1 MRGDDTG
8 SAAVWWV
15 SCCLVSWFLVHTV
28 LTIAAVRL
36 ERDRAGTAA
45 DLAALSAAARA
56 HQGTEAACAVAR
68 ETARANG
75 ADLDECAVDVHTVT
89 VTVELPSTVLPRT
102 LRARSRAGP
111 AHLLEV
117 ETEGV
122 ASSSAASLPP
132 HP

>member
-45 DLAALSAAARA
+45 DLAALSADRKS
-56 HQGTEAACAVAR
+56 V
-68 ETARANG
+68 
-75 ADLDECAVDVHTVT
+75 V
-89 VTVELPSTVLPRT
+89 
-102 LRARSRAGP
+102 
-111 AHLLEV
+111 
-117 ETEGV
+117 
-122 ASSSAASLPP
+122 
-132 HP
+132 

>member
-1 MRGDDTG
+1 MG

-28 LTIAAVRL
+28 LTMAAVRL
-36 ERDRAGTAA
+36 ECDRAGTAA

-56 HQGTEAACAVAR
+56 HRGTEAACAVAR

-89 VTVELPSTVLPRT
+89 VTVALSSTVLPRT
-102 LRARSRAGP
+102 VRARSRAGP
-111 AHLLEV
+111 AHLLEA
-117 ETEGV
+117 EPEGTAPSPGV
-122 ASSSAASLPP
+122 PPSPSS
-132 HP
+132 